1 MSMVGIHE
9 GFRAFPRLLQ
19 ASAPGRLR
27 PMNLRL
33 PTLVELGLTAAAIAL
48 LAARP
53 LLVFIVMDVA
63 LAGAVW
69 VASAWAFREGLRVL
83 ARGRFPVSQAAVFR
97 GAPMLTGTAAR
108 RQGAIAVTV
117 CGALLIVLPGV
128 VGWML
133 AGL

>member
-1 MSMVGIHE
+1 
-9 GFRAFPRLLQ
+9 
-19 ASAPGRLR
+19 
-27 PMNLRL
+27 MNLRL